1 MQNSPG
7 RDKDGNNRDYTDEK
21 KNKLK
26 NRRMTQIIQE
36 EKERKIIQDYLHKQ
50 EEEKQKLLDLEE
62 DEKRM

>member
-50 EEEKQKLLDLEE
+50 EEEK
-62 DEKRM
+62 